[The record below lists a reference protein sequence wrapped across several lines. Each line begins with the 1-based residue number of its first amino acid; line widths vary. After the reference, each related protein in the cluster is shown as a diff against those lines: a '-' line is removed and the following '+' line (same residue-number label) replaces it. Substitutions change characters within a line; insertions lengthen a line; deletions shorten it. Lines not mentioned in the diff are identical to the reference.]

1 MLTAIGGSVPTE
13 DARANRLAAE
23 NGARIL
29 SSYDI
34 AGGGV
39 RIITE
44 ADRNVTTLLFPD
56 EY

>member
-1 MLTAIGGSVPTE
+1 MPTE